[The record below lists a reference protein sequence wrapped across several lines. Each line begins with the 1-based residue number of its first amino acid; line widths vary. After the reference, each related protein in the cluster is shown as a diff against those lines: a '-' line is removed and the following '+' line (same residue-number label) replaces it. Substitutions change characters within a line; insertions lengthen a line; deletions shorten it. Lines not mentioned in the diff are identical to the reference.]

1 MTSSSTAAGN
11 FLQLK
16 GLQKNFDGVVAL
28 RDVTLTV
35 AEGEVVC
42 IVGPSG
48 CGKSTLLR
56 AANWLTPPDAGEVRL
71 GDEIVGSA
79 PEGRVTSEQLRK
91 LNGLRARIGMVF
103 QQFNVWPHLNALE
116 NVVCPQMVVAKRSR
130 EEAETNARLKLA
142 EVGLGDKMSDWPDNL
157 SGGQKQRLAIA
168 RALAMDPV
176 LMLLDEPTSALDPEL
191 VAEVLSVLQRLAEN
205 GMTMLIVTHEL
216 GFASR
221 VADRVVFMEGGE
233 IVEQGPPQTILR
245 SPSTQ
250 RLQDFLE
257 KLNMTAFQP
266 DLEELPDPKARPEQ
280 LPKIEGPLPD
290 L

>member
-1 MTSSSTAAGN
+1 MASSSKAAGN
-11 FLQLK
+11 FLELK
-16 GLQKNFDGVVAL
+16 GLQKNFDSVVAL

-71 GDEIVGSA
+71 GGEVVGSA
-79 PEGRVTSEQLRK
+79 PEGRVTSEQLRN

-116 NVVCPQMVVAKRSR
+116 NVVCPQTVVAKRSR
-130 EEAETNARLKLA
+130 EEAERNARLKLA
-142 EVGLGDKMSDWPDNL
+142 EVGLGDKMSEWPDNL

-233 IVEQGPPQTILR
+233 IVEQGPPHTILR

-257 KLNMTAFQP
+257 KLNMTAFKP
-266 DLEELPDPKARPEQ
+266 DLEESPHQRM
-280 LPKIEGPLPD
+280 
-290 L
+290 